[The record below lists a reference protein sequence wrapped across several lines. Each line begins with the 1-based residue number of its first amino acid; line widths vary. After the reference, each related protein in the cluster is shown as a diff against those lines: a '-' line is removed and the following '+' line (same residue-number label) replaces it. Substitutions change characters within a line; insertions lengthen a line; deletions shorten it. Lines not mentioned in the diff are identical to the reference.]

1 MLSWYKKAAEKG
13 LADAQYSLGYMYDY
27 GDEVPQDYKQAS
39 SGIQKR
45 QKKVIILLKRTGT
58 RC

>member
-1 MLSWYKKAAEKG
+1 MLSWYKKAAEQG
-13 LADAQYSLGYMYDY
+13 LADAQYSLGFMYDY

-45 QKKVIILLKRTGT
+45 QNKDMFKHNIN
-58 RC
+58 